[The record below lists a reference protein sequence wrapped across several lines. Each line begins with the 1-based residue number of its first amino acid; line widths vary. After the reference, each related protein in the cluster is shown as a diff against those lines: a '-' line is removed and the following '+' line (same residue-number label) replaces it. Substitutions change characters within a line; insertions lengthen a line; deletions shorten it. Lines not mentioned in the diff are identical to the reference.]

1 MALATA
7 AISMADLVPS
17 MKELNI
23 CGLNPPASTCSS
35 VNPTCSHT
43 VSGADA
49 WHSASYLVP
58 LPAQTTSKPVALAQ
72 STISQMR
79 AGWSP

>member
-7 AISMADLVPS
+7 AISRADLVPS

-35 VNPTCSHT
+35 VNPKYSHT
-43 VSGADA
+43 VSGVEA
-49 WHSASYLVP
+49 WYSGRYLVP
-58 LPAQTTSKPVALAQ
+58 LPAHTTSKPVALAQ
-72 STISQMR
+72 STISQMM